1 MEIKKTING
10 YSIEVDKTEYQT
22 LVDALYYGERYWQ
35 RYDFL
40 PDVGKFSDM
49 YDEFIKA
56 RDRFLTDEE
65 AKPVI
70 NCLTCK
76 NCLPPFQRKNGRMCK
91 VEKCDFN
98 PA

>member
-1 MEIKKTING
+1 MEIKKTTNG

-22 LVDALYYGERYWQ
+22 LVNALYYGERYWQ
-35 RYDFL
+35 QFGVS
-40 PDVGKFSDM
+40 PDVGEFSDM

-56 RDRFLTDEE
+56 RDRYLTDEE

-76 NCLPPFQRKNGRMCK
+76 NCIPPFLRENGRMCTL
-91 VEKCDFN
+91 EKCDPN